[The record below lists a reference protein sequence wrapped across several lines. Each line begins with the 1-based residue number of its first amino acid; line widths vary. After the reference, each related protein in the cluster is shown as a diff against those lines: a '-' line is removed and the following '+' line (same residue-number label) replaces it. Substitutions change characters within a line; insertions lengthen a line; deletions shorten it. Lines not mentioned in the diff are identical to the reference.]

1 MDVDRE
7 DTTSLQGGSSDVA
20 SEVAGAVT
28 GADSTLAVPDENKNG
43 ESNPSSESGLEVDRV
58 SLDNGSGGS
67 ESEKEIEPS
76 EMVRIDY

>member
-43 ESNPSSESGLEVDRV
+43 EFKPFIRKWF
-58 SLDNGSGGS
+58 GG
-67 ESEKEIEPS
+67 
-76 EMVRIDY
+76 R